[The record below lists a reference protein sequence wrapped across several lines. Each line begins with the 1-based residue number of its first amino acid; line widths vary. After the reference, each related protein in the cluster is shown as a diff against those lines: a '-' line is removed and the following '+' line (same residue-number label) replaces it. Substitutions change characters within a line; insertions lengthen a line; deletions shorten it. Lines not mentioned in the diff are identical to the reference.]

1 MKTHYLIAL
10 ILVALGL
17 ITASQA
23 VFIVDETKQ
32 GVLLQLGQPIGETRG
47 PGFHFKIPF
56 IQQVRLF
63 ERRIIPVDPKPEQM
77 VIASSRDNPLL
88 RGANTKLIENEAVQN
103 AEGEKGQSGPN
114 ANSIGVVSGE
124 PIVVDA
130 FARFMIVDPL
140 RFLKSLRTL
149 NAAQQ
154 RIENMVNDSTRA
166 VLGQTTLGEL
176 LSEQRN
182 DVMERIRQSVNDKV
196 VSDQLGVEIVDVR
209 IVRADLTPDLRQST
223 VQRMIS
229 ELRERATETRAKGDE
244 VALEIRSRAEKE
256 REIILAEAN
265 RESQILRGQGDK
277 IAIQIYGDAYN
288 RDPDFFAFWRS
299 LQAYDTSIAD
309 ENTNLVVSPDSEFF
323 RFFSPIPSSER

>member
-10 ILVALGL
+10 VLLALGL

-23 VFIVDETKQ
+23 VLIVDERKQ
-32 GVLLQLGQPIGETRG
+32 GVLLQLGQPVGETLG
-47 PGFHFKIPF
+47 PGFHLKIPF

-63 ERRIIPVDPKPEQM
+63 ERRIIPVDPQPEQM

-88 RGANTKLIENEAVQN
+88 RGANSQLIESQPEQN
-103 AEGEKGQSGPN
+103 GENG
-114 ANSIGVVSGE
+114 NSIGVVSGE
-124 PIVVDA
+124 PIVVDV
-130 FARFMIVDPL
+130 FARFMIVDAL

-166 VLGQTTLGEL
+166 VLGQTTLTEL

-182 DVMERIRQSVNDKV
+182 DVMGRIRESVNRKV
-196 VSDQLGVEIVDVR
+196 TNDQLGVEIVDVR

-244 VALEIRSRAEKE
+244 IALEIRSKAEKE

-277 IAIQIYGDAYN
+277 IAIQIYGGAYN